1 MSQQNK
7 NININNTEGQK
18 KAPKKLGLWALTA
31 VVLSAMVG
39 GGIYDL
45 PQNMAVHAGA
55 IGQIF
60 AC

>member
-18 KAPKKLGLWALTA
+18 SPQKLGLWALTA

-39 GGIYDL
+39 GDL
-45 PQNMAVHAGA
+45 
-55 IGQIF
+55 
-60 AC
+60 